1 MSLFTPPV
9 KDDMNKRKVQHE
21 AESMFIDMLGEA
33 MLNSDMPEEKKIGVR
48 VLLEMK
54 KVKDKLADK
63 LEVLCDPEQA
73 ETEELYAKRKE
84 ALELLQKIHT
94 EVEGFDPT
102 VAPPRTAVNQSYSES
117 KKNRI
122 KGEKLCIRI
131 SLPKF

>member
-1 MSLFTPPV
+1 MGLFTPPV

-54 KVKDKLADK
+54 KVKDKLANK

-73 ETEELYAKRKE
+73 ETAELYEKRKE
-84 ALELLQKIHT
+84 ALELLQKIHA
-94 EVEGFDPT
+94 EVESFDPT
-102 VAPPRTAVNQSYSES
+102 VAPPP
-117 KKNRI
+117 NRLKI
-122 KGEKLCIRI
+122 KFIRI
-131 SLPKF
+131 

>member
-9 KDDMNKRKVQHE
+9 KDDMNKRKAQHE

-54 KVKDKLADK
+54 KIKDKLANK

-102 VAPPRTAVNQSYSES
+102 VAPPEQQ
-117 KKNRI
+117 
-122 KGEKLCIRI
+122 
-131 SLPKF
+131 